1 MSVDVST
8 HIEIGVPRDRVAEY
22 AMDPENATS
31 WYENIKSVK
40 WQTLKPLAVG
50 SRFEFVA
57 QFLGRRLAYTYEVRE
72 LAFGSRYV
80 MATSEGPFPMETSYE
95 WEDTLSGGTR
105 MTLRNRGEPSGFSRV
120 AGPLMAR
127 AMHRANTK
135 DLKRL
140 KAILEAGEQPSGR
153 STTERLGA
161 D

>member
-1 MSVDVST
+1 MTVDVST
-8 HIEIGVPRDRVAEY
+8 HIEVGVPRERVAEF
-22 AMDPENATS
+22 AIDPENATS

-40 WQTLKPLAVG
+40 WQTPKPLAVG

-72 LAFGSRYV
+72 LALGSRYV

-95 WEDTLSGGTR
+95 WEDTPSGGTR

-140 KAILEAGEQPSGR
+140 KSILEAGEHPSGR
-153 STTERLGA
+153 RTI
-161 D
+161 